1 VPPALIV
8 VTGAPGSG
16 KSTVAVPLAGRLG
29 LPLIAKDELKEALW
43 DNLGPGDRER
53 FLAYGRA
60 TYPLMLLVARLVLR
74 SGGSA
79 MLEANFRPDFAAAD
93 LEALREETPFRV
105 VQILC
110 RADPETCLAR
120 YRDRA
125 ESDARHP
132 MHRVGGA
139 ESEAG
144 VERQLRDGVWER
156 PISLDGKLFTVD
168 TNEPVDVDTLADA
181 VAAALREA

>member
-1 VPPALIV
+1 MTPALIV

-16 KSTVAVPLAGRLG
+16 KSTVAVPLAERLR

-43 DNLGPGDRER
+43 EQLGSGDRDR

-79 MLEANFRPDFAAAD
+79 MVEANFRPDLAAAD

-120 YRDRA
+120 YRERA
-125 ESDARHP
+125 ETDARHP
-132 MHRVGGA
+132 MHRVGGM

-144 VERQLRDGVWER
+144 VERGLREGVWER
-156 PISLDGKLFTVD
+156 PIPLDGKVFTVD
-168 TNEPVDVDTLADA
+168 TTEPVDVDALADG
-181 VAAALREA
+181 VQAALTEA

>member
-1 VPPALIV
+1 VTPALIL

-16 KSTVAVPLAGRLG
+16 KSTIAVPLAERLRV
-29 LPLIAKDELKEALW
+29 PLIAKDELKEALW
-43 DNLGPGDRER
+43 EQLGPGDRDR

-60 TYPLMLLVARLVLR
+60 TYPLMLLVARLILR

-93 LEALREETPFRV
+93 LEALREETPFRF

-110 RADPETCLAR
+110 RADPDTCLAR
-120 YRDRA
+120 YRERA
-125 ESDARHP
+125 ETDARHP

-144 VERQLRDGVWER
+144 VERQLREGVWER
-156 PISLDGKLFTVD
+156 PIPLDGDLFTLD
-168 TNEPVDVDTLADA
+168 TNEAVDLDRLADE
-181 VAAALREA
+181 VASVIRG

>member
-16 KSTVAVPLAGRLG
+16 KSTVAVPLAKRLR

-43 DNLGPGDRER
+43 DHVGPGDRER

-60 TYPLMLLVARLVLR
+60 TYPLMFLLARLVLR

-79 MLEANFRPDFAAAD
+79 IVEANFRPDLAVAD
-93 LEALREETPFRV
+93 LEALREETPFRL

-110 RADPETCLAR
+110 RVDPDTCLAR
-120 YRDRA
+120 YRERA
-125 ESDARHP
+125 ETDARHP

-139 ESEAG
+139 ESEAS
-144 VERQLRDGVWER
+144 VERGLREGLWER
-156 PISLDGKLFTVD
+156 PIPLDGKVFTVD
-168 TNEPVDVDTLADA
+168 TKEPVVVDALADA
-181 VAAALREA
+181 VQAALTEA

>member
-1 VPPALIV
+1 VTPALIV

-16 KSTVAVPLAGRLG
+16 KTTIAVPLATRLR

-43 DNLGPGDRER
+43 EQLGPGDRDR

-60 TYPLMLLVARLVLR
+60 TYPLMLLVARLILR

-79 MLEANFRPDFAAAD
+79 IVEANFRPDFAAAD
-93 LEALREETPFRV
+93 LEALREETAFRL

-110 RADPETCLAR
+110 RADPDACLAR
-120 YRDRA
+120 YRERA
-125 ESDARHP
+125 ETDARHP

-144 VERQLRDGVWER
+144 VERGLRDGLWEH
-156 PISLDGKLFTVD
+156 PIPLDGKVFTVD
-168 TNEPVDVDTLADA
+168 TNQPVDVDALADA
-181 VAAALREA
+181 VQAALTEA

>member
-1 VPPALIV
+1 VLPALIV

-16 KSTVAVPLAGRLG
+16 KTTIAEPLAARLG

-43 DNLGPGDRER
+43 EHLGPGDRER

-60 TYPLMLLVARLVLR
+60 TYPLMLLVARVILR

-79 MLEANFRPDFAAAD
+79 MVEANFRPDFAAAD
-93 LEALREETPFRV
+93 LEALRKETPFRV

-110 RADPETCLAR
+110 RADPDTCLAR

-125 ESDARHP
+125 ESDARHQ

-139 ESEAG
+139 ESEAA

-156 PISLDGKLFTVD
+156 PIPLGGKLFTVD
-168 TNEPVDVDTLADA
+168 TNEPVDVDALADA
-181 VAAALREA
+181 VAAAVTEA

>member
-1 VPPALIV
+1 VTPALIV

-16 KSTVAVPLAGRLG
+16 KSTVAVPLAARLA
-29 LPLIAKDELKEALW
+29 LPLIAKDEFKEALW
-43 DNLGPGDRER
+43 EHLGPGDRDR

-60 TYPLMLLVARLVLR
+60 TYPLMMLVARLILR

-79 MLEANFRPDFAAAD
+79 MVEANFRPDLAAAD

-120 YRDRA
+120 YRERA
-125 ESDARHP
+125 QTDARHP

-144 VERQLRDGVWER
+144 VERQLREGVWEH
-156 PISLDGKLFTVD
+156 PIPIEGDLFTLD
-168 TNEPVDVDTLADA
+168 TNEPVDVDRLADQ
-181 VAAALREA
+181 VASVIRG